1 MFNLKTTQIVLLGAA
16 LALSELAC
24 AAGPYA
30 LVTGRRDPRIIVVD
44 ISQAIDPA
52 NNGTQKAV
60 ISRVRVSPDV
70 PAIEPSR
77 YDAKYIGVTRIPA
90 QALPNNVILGPNGK
104 AYVSDHAGVS
114 RPVDVESGMPHGY
127 PGAMTVLDVM
137 KTIDPANN
145 NTTNAIDAIYYSG
158 GFGPAG
164 IVVTP
169 DGKYAM
175 IANSEGAGNEDGA
188 NEIGIINLVTKRLER
203 VVSLARGTGGHV
215 PQTDG
220 HSCDQIYLNPAIV
233 PHISPDPNWGCF
245 SDPNG
250 LAYTPRHGGYV
261 FSANEGTHD
270 ISVINVAK
278 AVSGASDWETFRF
291 PVERGP
297 WAIVTSP
304 DGRLIAVTDRDN
316 DENDE
321 PGQFISLIDVD
332 KAISKSPK
340 AEIRRVLVGTDDPQ
354 GQSHPFSLA
363 FTPDGTRIVVAND
376 LAANLSVVDV
386 KKAVAGDAHPE
397 IARIPLQLPSGTAS
411 GSKPRTRA
419 VSVTPDGRYAI
430 VAGGEPNVRAGG
442 TMWVVDLEQLKVA
455 GTVTGIGNEPYLLA
469 IVPADR

>member
-1 MFNLKTTQIVLLGAA
+1 MFNPRTMVLLAGIT
-16 LALSELAC
+16 LAFSELAC
-24 AAGPYA
+24 ASGPYA
-30 LVTGRRDPRIIVVD
+30 LVTGRRDPRVIVVD
-44 ISQAIDPA
+44 ISKAIDPA

-77 YDAKYIGVTRIPA
+77 NDAKYIGVTRIPA
-90 QALPNNVILGPNGK
+90 QALPNNIVIGSDGK

-114 RPVDVESGMPHGY
+114 RPEDVESGMPHGY
-127 PGAMTVLDVM
+127 PGTLAVLDVN
-137 KTIDPANN
+137 KTLDPANN

-164 IVVTP
+164 IIVTP

-188 NEIGIINLVTKRLER
+188 NEIGIINLQTKRLER
-203 VVSLARGTGGHV
+203 VVSLGRGTGGHV

-220 HSCDQIYLNPAIV
+220 HSCDEIYRNPAKV

-270 ISVINVAK
+270 VSVINVAK
-278 AVSGASDWETFRF
+278 AISGAPHWETFRV

-297 WAIVTSP
+297 WAIVASP
-304 DGRLIAVTDRDN
+304 DGRMVAVTDRDN

-332 KAISKSPK
+332 KAIAKSPN
-340 AEIRRVLVGTDDPQ
+340 AEVRRVLVGTDDPQ
-354 GQSHPFSLA
+354 GQSHPFSLS

-386 KKAVAGDAHPE
+386 KKAVSGDEHPE
-397 IARIPLQLPSGTAS
+397 IARIPLKLPSGTAS
-411 GSKPRTRA
+411 GLKPRPRA
-419 VSVTPDGRYAI
+419 VSVTPDGRYAV
-430 VAGGEPNVRAGG
+430 VAGGEPNVKAGG
-442 TMWVVDLEQLKVA
+442 TLWVVDLEQLKVA
-455 GTVTGIGNEPYLLA
+455 GTATGIGNEPYLLA
-469 IVPADR
+469 IVPGDQR